1 MPIQPFWDK
10 SSPPEHKPG
19 GVYVPR
25 RKNSKIGARDISDP
39 RNDPFDGPSPGAQA
53 AAALALDL
61 IDAGA
66 AAHRARPGSRPG
78 ELIRDLRRG
87 RNWTQESLAA
97 AAGLGQ
103 ARLCRIERGTADP
116 HWSQIARL
124 LEALGC
130 APVLHARKDGDYCVR
145 CIPDE

>member
-10 SSPPEHKPG
+10 SSPPQHKPG
-19 GVYVPR
+19 GVYVAR
-25 RKNSKIGARDISDP
+25 RKNSRIDPKDMSDP

-53 AAALALDL
+53 AAGLALDL

-66 AAHRARPGSRPG
+66 AAHRARPGAQPG

-97 AAGLGQ
+97 AAGLPQ
-103 ARLCRIERGTADP
+103 ARLCRIERGTSDP
-116 HWSQIARL
+116 RWSQISRL

-130 APVLHARKDGDYCVR
+130 APVLHARKDGDYRVR